1 MKIVIAPDS
10 FKESLSAQQVAE
22 AIKQGFSHILP
33 QAEYIQLPVA
43 DGGEGTTAALISSTH
58 GSFHHTQVQDPL
70 GQTVTATWGILG
82 DGETAVIETAAAS
95 GLDLIPMN
103 QRNPM
108 ITSSYGTG
116 ELIRAALDK
125 GVTRIIFG
133 LGGSATN
140 DGGAGILRALG
151 AKLLDGAGHPLA
163 PGGGSLHKLAD
174 LDISQLDPRL
184 KHVQFEVA
192 CDVDNPLLGP
202 EGASSTFGPQKGASK
217 EQVPR
222 LDQNLKHFAQ
232 FLTRVSGT
240 DVTQVPGTG
249 AAGGI
254 GAALCALFNTQL
266 KSGIEIVLN
275 AVQIDQHLKAADL
288 VITGE
293 GSIDSQSLRGKT
305 PIGVAKRAKYFDCPV
320 IALAGSITREQAPLK
335 ACGIDAIF
343 SVVPGIVSLP
353 EALQQAEINLQN
365 CAKNIATIW
374 AFNHTNT

>member
-10 FKESLSAQQVAE
+10 FKESLCAQQVAE
-22 AIKQGFSHILP
+22 AIKTGFSHILP
-33 QAEYIQLPVA
+33 HAEYTLLPVA
-43 DGGEGTTAALISSTH
+43 DGGEGTTAALISSTS
-58 GSFHHTQVQDPL
+58 GTLHHSQVQDPL
-70 GQTVTATWGILG
+70 GQTITATWGMLG
-82 DGETAVIETAAAS
+82 DGKTAVIETAAAS
-95 GLDLIPMN
+95 GLDLIPLN

-125 GVTRIIFG
+125 GVNRIIFG

-151 AKLLDGAGHPLA
+151 AKLLDASGCPLA
-163 PGGGSLHKLAD
+163 PGGGSLDKLAD

-184 KHVQFEVA
+184 QHVQFDVA

-202 EGASSTFGPQKGASK
+202 EGASSIFGPQKGASK
-217 EQVPR
+217 EQVSR
-222 LDQNLKHFAQ
+222 LDHNLKHFAE
-232 FLTRVSGT
+232 FLTRVSGS
-240 DVTQVPGTG
+240 DISKQPGTG

-254 GAALCALFNTQL
+254 GAALCALFNTRLQ
-266 KSGIEIVLN
+266 SGIEIVLN
-275 AVQIDQHLKAADL
+275 AVNIDQHLEKADL

-305 PIGVAKRAKYFDCPV
+305 PIGVAKRAKNHNCPV
-320 IALAGSITREQAPLK
+320 IALAGSITPQQSPLK

-343 SVVPGIVSLP
+343 SIVPGIVALP
-353 EALQQAEINLQN
+353 TALAQAETNLQN
-365 CAKNIATIW
+365 CARNIATLW
-374 AFNHTNT
+374 AISQK